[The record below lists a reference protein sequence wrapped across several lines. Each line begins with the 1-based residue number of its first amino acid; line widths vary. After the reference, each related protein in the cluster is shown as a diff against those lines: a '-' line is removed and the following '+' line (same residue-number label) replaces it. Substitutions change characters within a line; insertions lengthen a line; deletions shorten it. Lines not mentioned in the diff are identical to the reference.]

1 MTRKPSLVI
10 LPRQSLYKDQL
21 SICNREILG
30 RCFPEIFV
38 CVSSWLV
45 EHSLI
50 KLSIIRLGKAKFI
63 CNLFLRNTE
72 ASFFHICCICCG
84 VYNLTWSKI
93 NSTKFFLFSSSICC
107 TWSSLGDC
115 EEFHKFACF
124 LACFTPRTSS
134 WKDPNAQD
142 LCQPGY
148 SAEKLHQYIF
158 RV

>member
-38 CVSSWLV
+38 CVSAPDWQNTR
-45 EHSLI
+45 SLNSALYVWE
-50 KLSIIRLGKAKFI
+50 KQ
-63 CNLFLRNTE
+63 NLFAICSYETRK
-72 ASFFHICCICCG
+72 HICCICCG